1 MVLFGHRSWR
11 PQLLQLK
18 PKLNPRK
25 MFLVKRMRI
34 GSQQQSPCDPLLWR
48 CIDSVGVGLE
58 AMYSYDLLVLLLFF
72 CSVIEVNSIQTFL
85 YISFMDQTLV
95 NHDYVDL
102 NGGNDVLCITDLT
115 TCCSASQG
123 PHRGNWHFP
132 NETRLSLPTS
142 DTDIFESRGSLSV
155 SLRRNS
161 GTSPPNG
168 IYHCLIPTKAVNDV
182 SGNTSV
188 GK

>member
-1 MVLFGHRSWR
+1 
-11 PQLLQLK
+11 
-18 PKLNPRK
+18 
-25 MFLVKRMRI
+25 
-34 GSQQQSPCDPLLWR
+34 
-48 CIDSVGVGLE
+48 
-58 AMYSYDLLVLLLFF
+58 
-72 CSVIEVNSIQTFL
+72 
-85 YISFMDQTLV
+85 MDQTLV

-102 NGGNDVLCITDLT
+102 NEVGLGGNDVLCITDLT
-115 TCCSASQG
+115 TCCGASQG

-132 NETRLSLPTS
+132 NGTRLPLPTS

-161 GTSPPNG
+161 GTSPQNG

-188 GK
+188 GERVFVGLFNSTTGGS